1 MGILTKKIIK
11 ELEKQEY
18 AVDVLPILDKFQA
31 EHNYSDEQMNS
42 DLEVVLWKS
51 FGYININKYEFF
63 ELTEKVLSNVKEEG
77 INNSEWCYRYACAI
91 VYLRRFE
98 EALEYCKKSVEIKP
112 DFAWA
117 WLELA
122 KLYYKFN
129 LLDKAYEAIEK
140 GLQLKPNDYTFLTLK
155 DDIDNNRGFA
165 FCLTHYID
173 EEANK
178 DENKEELLNID
189 DEKLYN
195 EFLNR
200 SEIEKE
206 IIILDEL
213 EKFQEIIDLIN
224 SLPKEKLTSSIIY
237 SLSKAYNNN
246 SEPEKAI
253 ETLLVIE
260 DKEKNTALWNHRMA
274 YSYLGTDIW
283 NPNAPL
289 NTEGLEKAE
298 KYIVRA
304 LEIEPERKTSIMM
317 YRLICSKIGNSKVES
332 EESEA
337 GLKYLLKA
345 RELATDEETI
355 ILTERDLGWAY
366 DHIKEYE
373 KAYNHL
379 QNVVALGVDNIWIHS
394 ELGFCF
400 GGLEKYQEAIKHFE
414 KAIEMGRNDDWIYA
428 RLGTMYEKLENY
440 DKALEIF
447 FKGLKAEEKSSEI
460 WLLSEIAW
468 IYNNKKSDF
477 SKGLEY
483 LEKAKK
489 LGRDDIWIN
498 SEFGLTYNYYLKDYP
513 KGLKYLLKAK
523 EFGRDDEW
531 INYQIG
537 YSLARMNRQEEAL
550 EYLLKSE
557 KLGKNDE
564 WIFSEIGYCFDYL
577 EKYEEALPYLMKAR
591 DKMEDSWIN
600 SEIGFCLNRL
610 DRYEEAI
617 SFLEKA
623 REFGR
628 DDEWLNIETG
638 FCLKKLDRYEEALE
652 FYKNSEKLGRNDEW
666 LNLEMAEC
674 LEKLEKIGEA
684 IIKLK
689 EALAFEDCDEL
700 FIKGELGRL
709 YGQEEENFNE
719 ALKYLYE
726 AEKIKNDDVWICS
739 EIAWNLL
746 NISDDIENL
755 EEKTANLQKGLE
767 YLNKAKELGRDDKWI
782 NGQLGFVLTKL
793 GNNKESIKYFEKARF
808 IDSED
813 EWIAY
818 NLGVVYKKVGEIQKA
833 IDILNIVLESR
844 EYKGWTELELAWCYA
859 LIDEKEKAREYLKGA
874 DSYIGGEIANSPELK
889 KDFETVRQLLSTTSY
904 LS

>member
-42 DLEVVLWKS
+42 DLEVILWKS

-129 LLDKAYEAIEK
+129 LLDEAYKAIEK

-165 FCLTHYID
+165 FCLTHYVD
-173 EEANK
+173 EEADK

-224 SLPKEKLTSSIIY
+224 SLPKEKLIY

-274 YSYLGTDIW
+274 YSYLCS
-283 NPNAPL
+283 NN
-289 NTEGLEKAE
+289 LEEAE
-298 KYIVRA
+298 KSIVKT

-414 KAIEMGRNDDWIYA
+414 KAIKMGRNDDWIYA
-428 RLGTMYEKLENY
+428 RLGTMYERLENY

-498 SEFGLTYNYYLKDYP
+498 SEFGWVYNHLKDYP
-513 KGLKYLLKAK
+513 RGLKHILKAK
-523 EFGRDDEW
+523 ELGRDD
-531 INYQIG
+531 N
-537 YSLARMNRQEEAL
+537 
-550 EYLLKSE
+550 
-557 KLGKNDE
+557 
-564 WIFSEIGYCFDYL
+564 
-577 EKYEEALPYLMKAR
+577 
-591 DKMEDSWIN
+591 WIN

-610 DRYEEAI
+610 DRYEEGL
-617 SFLEKA
+617 SFLKKS
-623 REFGR
+623 RELGR
-628 DDEWLNIETG
+628 DDEWLNTEIG
-638 FCLKKLDRYEEALE
+638 FSLKNLERYEEALE
-652 FYKNSEKLGRNDEW
+652 FYKNSKKLGRNDEW

-746 NISDDIENL
+746 NISDTIENL

-833 IDILNIVLESR
+833 IDILNIVLESG

-859 LIDEKEKAREYLKGA
+859 LIDEKEKAQEYLKEA

-889 KDFETVRQLLSTTSY
+889 KDFETVKQLLSATSY

>member
-77 INNSEWCYRYACAI
+77 INNSEWCYRYACAM

-129 LLDKAYEAIEK
+129 LLDEAYKAIEK

-165 FCLTHYID
+165 FCLTHYVD
-173 EEANK
+173 EEADK

-200 SEIEKE
+200 SEVEKE

-253 ETLLVIE
+253 ETLFIME

-317 YRLICSKIGNSKVES
+317 YRLICSKIGNRKVES

-345 RELATDEETI
+345 RELATNEETI

-379 QNVVALGVDNIWIHS
+379 QNVVALGVDNIWLHS

-428 RLGTMYEKLENY
+428 RLGTMYERLENY

-460 WLLSEIAW
+460 WLL
-468 IYNNKKSDF
+468 
-477 SKGLEY
+477 
-483 LEKAKK
+483 
-489 LGRDDIWIN
+489 
-498 SEFGLTYNYYLKDYP
+498 
-513 KGLKYLLKAK
+513 
-523 EFGRDDEW
+523 
-531 INYQIG
+531 
-537 YSLARMNRQEEAL
+537 
-550 EYLLKSE
+550 
-557 KLGKNDE
+557 
-564 WIFSEIGYCFDYL
+564 
-577 EKYEEALPYLMKAR
+577 
-591 DKMEDSWIN
+591 
-600 SEIGFCLNRL
+600 
-610 DRYEEAI
+610 
-617 SFLEKA
+617 
-623 REFGR
+623 
-628 DDEWLNIETG
+628 
-638 FCLKKLDRYEEALE
+638 
-652 FYKNSEKLGRNDEW
+652 
-666 LNLEMAEC
+666 
-674 LEKLEKIGEA
+674 
-684 IIKLK
+684 
-689 EALAFEDCDEL
+689 
-700 FIKGELGRL
+700 
-709 YGQEEENFNE
+709 
-719 ALKYLYE
+719 
-726 AEKIKNDDVWICS
+726 S

-833 IDILNIVLESR
+833 IDILNIVLESG

-859 LIDEKEKAREYLKGA
+859 LIDEKEKAREYLKEA
-874 DSYIGGEIANSPELK
+874 DSYIGGEIANSSELK
-889 KDFETVRQLLSTTSY
+889 KDFETVKQLLSATSY

>member
-129 LLDKAYEAIEK
+129 LLEEAYKAIEK

-173 EEANK
+173 EEADK

-253 ETLLVIE
+253 ETLFIME

-274 YSYLGTDIW
+274 YSYLCS
-283 NPNAPL
+283 NN
-289 NTEGLEKAE
+289 LEEAE
-298 KYIVRA
+298 KSIVKT

-317 YRLICSKIGNSKVES
+317 YRLICSKIGNRKVES
-332 EESEA
+332 EESEV

-428 RLGTMYEKLENY
+428 RLGTMYGRLENY

-460 WLLSEIAW
+460 WLL
-468 IYNNKKSDF
+468 
-477 SKGLEY
+477 
-483 LEKAKK
+483 
-489 LGRDDIWIN
+489 
-498 SEFGLTYNYYLKDYP
+498 
-513 KGLKYLLKAK
+513 
-523 EFGRDDEW
+523 
-531 INYQIG
+531 
-537 YSLARMNRQEEAL
+537 
-550 EYLLKSE
+550 
-557 KLGKNDE
+557 
-564 WIFSEIGYCFDYL
+564 
-577 EKYEEALPYLMKAR
+577 
-591 DKMEDSWIN
+591 
-600 SEIGFCLNRL
+600 
-610 DRYEEAI
+610 
-617 SFLEKA
+617 
-623 REFGR
+623 
-628 DDEWLNIETG
+628 
-638 FCLKKLDRYEEALE
+638 
-652 FYKNSEKLGRNDEW
+652 
-666 LNLEMAEC
+666 
-674 LEKLEKIGEA
+674 
-684 IIKLK
+684 
-689 EALAFEDCDEL
+689 
-700 FIKGELGRL
+700 
-709 YGQEEENFNE
+709 
-719 ALKYLYE
+719 
-726 AEKIKNDDVWICS
+726 S

-833 IDILNIVLESR
+833 IDILNIVLESG

-859 LIDEKEKAREYLKGA
+859 LIDEKEKAQEYLKEA
-874 DSYIGGEIANSPELK
+874 DSYIGGETANSPELK
-889 KDFETVRQLLSTTSY
+889 KDFETVKQLLSAIPY

>member
-31 EHNYSDEQMNS
+31 EHNYSNEQMNS

-63 ELTEKVLSNVKEEG
+63 ELTEKILSNVKEEG

-129 LLDKAYEAIEK
+129 LLDEAYKAIEK
-140 GLQLKPNDYTFLTLK
+140 GLQLKPNDYAFLTLK

-165 FCLTHYID
+165 FCLTHYVD
-173 EEANK
+173 EEADK

-224 SLPKEKLTSSIIY
+224 SLPKERLTSSIIY

-253 ETLLVIE
+253 ETLLIIE

-304 LEIEPERKTSIMM
+304 LEIEPERKNSIML
-317 YRLICSKIGNSKVES
+317 YRLICSKIGNRKVES
-332 EESEA
+332 EESEV

-428 RLGTMYEKLENY
+428 RLGTMYERLENY

-477 SKGLEY
+477 
-483 LEKAKK
+483 
-489 LGRDDIWIN
+489 
-498 SEFGLTYNYYLKDYP
+498 
-513 KGLKYLLKAK
+513 AK
-523 EFGRDDEW
+523 ESGEYD
-531 INYQIG
+531 
-537 YSLARMNRQEEAL
+537 L
-550 EYLLKSE
+550 EQNQ
-557 KLGKNDE
+557 KNVFITKNE
-564 WIFSEIGYCFDYL
+564 NSKEIIF
-577 EKYEEALPYLMKAR
+577 ALP
-591 DKMEDSWIN
+591 
-600 SEIGFCLNRL
+600 
-610 DRYEEAI
+610 
-617 SFLEKA
+617 
-623 REFGR
+623 
-628 DDEWLNIETG
+628 
-638 FCLKKLDRYEEALE
+638 
-652 FYKNSEKLGRNDEW
+652 
-666 LNLEMAEC
+666 
-674 LEKLEKIGEA
+674 
-684 IIKLK
+684 
-689 EALAFEDCDEL
+689 
-700 FIKGELGRL
+700 
-709 YGQEEENFNE
+709 
-719 ALKYLYE
+719 
-726 AEKIKNDDVWICS
+726 
-739 EIAWNLL
+739 
-746 NISDDIENL
+746 
-755 EEKTANLQKGLE
+755 
-767 YLNKAKELGRDDKWI
+767 
-782 NGQLGFVLTKL
+782 
-793 GNNKESIKYFEKARF
+793 
-808 IDSED
+808 
-813 EWIAY
+813 
-818 NLGVVYKKVGEIQKA
+818 
-833 IDILNIVLESR
+833 
-844 EYKGWTELELAWCYA
+844 
-859 LIDEKEKAREYLKGA
+859 
-874 DSYIGGEIANSPELK
+874 
-889 KDFETVRQLLSTTSY
+889 
-904 LS
+904 

>member
-165 FCLTHYID
+165 FCLTHYVD
-173 EEANK
+173 EEADK

-253 ETLLVIE
+253 EALLIME

-274 YSYLGTDIW
+274 YSYLCS
-283 NPNAPL
+283 NN
-289 NTEGLEKAE
+289 LEEAE
-298 KYIVRA
+298 KSIVKT

-332 EESEA
+332 EESEV

-355 ILTERDLGWAY
+355 ILTEKDLGWAY

-379 QNVVALGVDNIWIHS
+379 QNVVALGVDNIWLHS

-400 GGLEKYQEAIKHFE
+400 GGLEKYQESIKHFE
-414 KAIEMGRNDDWIYA
+414 KAIKMGRNDDWIYA
-428 RLGTMYEKLENY
+428 RLGTMYERLENY

-447 FKGLKAEEKSSEI
+447 FKGLKAEEKNSEV

-483 LEKAKK
+483 LEKTKK

-652 FYKNSEKLGRNDEW
+652 FYKNSEKLGR
-666 LNLEMAEC
+666 
-674 LEKLEKIGEA
+674 
-684 IIKLK
+684 
-689 EALAFEDCDEL
+689 
-700 FIKGELGRL
+700 
-709 YGQEEENFNE
+709 
-719 ALKYLYE
+719 
-726 AEKIKNDDVWICS
+726 
-739 EIAWNLL
+739 
-746 NISDDIENL
+746 
-755 EEKTANLQKGLE
+755 
-767 YLNKAKELGRDDKWI
+767 DDKWI

-833 IDILNIVLESR
+833 IDILNIVLESG

-859 LIDEKEKAREYLKGA
+859 LIDEKEKAREYLKEA
-874 DSYIGGEIANSPELK
+874 DSYIGGEIANSSELK
-889 KDFETVRQLLSTTSY
+889 KDFETVKQLLSATSY
-904 LS
+904 F

>member
-63 ELTEKVLSNVKEEG
+63 ELTEKILSNVKEEG

-98 EALEYCKKSVEIKP
+98 EALEY
-112 DFAWA
+112 
-117 WLELA
+117 
-122 KLYYKFN
+122 
-129 LLDKAYEAIEK
+129 
-140 GLQLKPNDYTFLTLK
+140 
-155 DDIDNNRGFA
+155 
-165 FCLTHYID
+165 
-173 EEANK
+173 
-178 DENKEELLNID
+178 
-189 DEKLYN
+189 
-195 EFLNR
+195 
-200 SEIEKE
+200 
-206 IIILDEL
+206 
-213 EKFQEIIDLIN
+213 
-224 SLPKEKLTSSIIY
+224 
-237 SLSKAYNNN
+237 
-246 SEPEKAI
+246 
-253 ETLLVIE
+253 
-260 DKEKNTALWNHRMA
+260 
-274 YSYLGTDIW
+274 
-283 NPNAPL
+283 
-289 NTEGLEKAE
+289 
-298 KYIVRA
+298 
-304 LEIEPERKTSIMM
+304 
-317 YRLICSKIGNSKVES
+317 
-332 EESEA
+332 
-337 GLKYLLKA
+337 
-345 RELATDEETI
+345 
-355 ILTERDLGWAY
+355 
-366 DHIKEYE
+366 
-373 KAYNHL
+373 
-379 QNVVALGVDNIWIHS
+379 
-394 ELGFCF
+394 
-400 GGLEKYQEAIKHFE
+400 
-414 KAIEMGRNDDWIYA
+414 
-428 RLGTMYEKLENY
+428 
-440 DKALEIF
+440 
-447 FKGLKAEEKSSEI
+447 
-460 WLLSEIAW
+460 
-468 IYNNKKSDF
+468 
-477 SKGLEY
+477 
-483 LEKAKK
+483 
-489 LGRDDIWIN
+489 
-498 SEFGLTYNYYLKDYP
+498 
-513 KGLKYLLKAK
+513 
-523 EFGRDDEW
+523 
-531 INYQIG
+531 
-537 YSLARMNRQEEAL
+537 
-550 EYLLKSE
+550 LLKSE

-564 WIFSEIGYCFDYL
+564 WIFSKIGYCFDYL

-600 SEIGFCLNRL
+600 SEIGYCLNRL

-689 EALAFEDCDEL
+689 EALALEDCDEL

-859 LIDEKEKAREYLKGA
+859 LIDKKEKAREYLKEA

-889 KDFETVRQLLSTTSY
+889 KDFETVKQLLSTISY
-904 LS
+904 LA

>member
-165 FCLTHYID
+165 FCLTHYVD
-173 EEANK
+173 EEADK

-253 ETLLVIE
+253 EALLIME

-274 YSYLGTDIW
+274 YSYLCS
-283 NPNAPL
+283 NN
-289 NTEGLEKAE
+289 LEEAE
-298 KYIVRA
+298 KSIVKT

-332 EESEA
+332 EESEV

-355 ILTERDLGWAY
+355 ILTEKDLGWAY

-379 QNVVALGVDNIWIHS
+379 QNVVALGVDNIWLHS

-400 GGLEKYQEAIKHFE
+400 GGLEKYQESIKHFE
-414 KAIEMGRNDDWIYA
+414 KAIKMGRNDDWIYA
-428 RLGTMYEKLENY
+428 RLGTMYERLENY

-447 FKGLKAEEKSSEI
+447 FKGLKAEEKNSEV

-483 LEKAKK
+483 LEKTKK

-652 FYKNSEKLGRNDEW
+652 FYKNSEKLGR
-666 LNLEMAEC
+666 
-674 LEKLEKIGEA
+674 
-684 IIKLK
+684 
-689 EALAFEDCDEL
+689 
-700 FIKGELGRL
+700 
-709 YGQEEENFNE
+709 
-719 ALKYLYE
+719 
-726 AEKIKNDDVWICS
+726 
-739 EIAWNLL
+739 
-746 NISDDIENL
+746 
-755 EEKTANLQKGLE
+755 
-767 YLNKAKELGRDDKWI
+767 DDKWI

-833 IDILNIVLESR
+833 IDILNIVLESG

-859 LIDEKEKAREYLKGA
+859 LIDEKEKAREYLKEA
-874 DSYIGGEIANSPELK
+874 DSYIGGEIANSSELK
-889 KDFETVRQLLSTTSY
+889 KDFETVKQLLSTISY
-904 LS
+904 LA

>member
-1 MGILTKKIIK
+1 M
-11 ELEKQEY
+11 
-18 AVDVLPILDKFQA
+18 
-31 EHNYSDEQMNS
+31 
-42 DLEVVLWKS
+42 
-51 FGYININKYEFF
+51 
-63 ELTEKVLSNVKEEG
+63 
-77 INNSEWCYRYACAI
+77 
-91 VYLRRFE
+91 
-98 EALEYCKKSVEIKP
+98 
-112 DFAWA
+112 
-117 WLELA
+117 
-122 KLYYKFN
+122 
-129 LLDKAYEAIEK
+129 
-140 GLQLKPNDYTFLTLK
+140 
-155 DDIDNNRGFA
+155 
-165 FCLTHYID
+165 
-173 EEANK
+173 
-178 DENKEELLNID
+178 
-189 DEKLYN
+189 YN

-224 SLPKEKLTSSIIY
+224 SLPKERLTSSIIY

-253 ETLLVIE
+253 ETLFIME
-260 DKEKNTALWNHRMA
+260 DKEKNTALWNHRMV
-274 YSYLGTDIW
+274 YSYLCS
-283 NPNAPL
+283 NN
-289 NTEGLEKAE
+289 LEEAE
-298 KYIVRA
+298 KSIVKT
-304 LEIEPERKTSIMM
+304 LEIEPERKTSIML

-379 QNVVALGVDNIWIHS
+379 QNVVALGVDNIWLHS

-414 KAIEMGRNDDWIYA
+414 KAIKMGRNDDWIYA
-428 RLGTMYEKLENY
+428 RLGTMYERLENY

-477 SKGLEY
+477 LKGLEY

-523 EFGRDDEW
+523 EFG
-531 INYQIG
+531 
-537 YSLARMNRQEEAL
+537 
-550 EYLLKSE
+550 K
-557 KLGKNDE
+557 
-564 WIFSEIGYCFDYL
+564 
-577 EKYEEALPYLMKAR
+577 
-591 DKMEDSWIN
+591 
-600 SEIGFCLNRL
+600 
-610 DRYEEAI
+610 
-617 SFLEKA
+617 
-623 REFGR
+623 

-833 IDILNIVLESR
+833 IDILNIVLESG

-859 LIDEKEKAREYLKGA
+859 LIDEKEKAQEYLKEA
-874 DSYIGGEIANSPELK
+874 DSYIGGETANSPELK
-889 KDFETVRQLLSTTSY
+889 KDFETVKQLLSAIPY

>member
-42 DLEVVLWKS
+42 DLEVILWKS

-129 LLDKAYEAIEK
+129 LLDEAYKAIEK

-165 FCLTHYID
+165 FCLTHYVD
-173 EEANK
+173 EEADK

-274 YSYLGTDIW
+274 YSYLCS
-283 NPNAPL
+283 NN
-289 NTEGLEKAE
+289 LEEAE
-298 KYIVRA
+298 KSIVKT

-414 KAIEMGRNDDWIYA
+414 KAIKMGRNDDWIYA
-428 RLGTMYEKLENY
+428 RLGTMYERLENY

-477 SKGLEY
+477 LKGLEY

-498 SEFGLTYNYYLKDYP
+498 SEFGWVYNHLKDYP
-513 KGLKYLLKAK
+513 RGLKHILKAK
-523 EFGRDDEW
+523 ELGRDD
-531 INYQIG
+531 N
-537 YSLARMNRQEEAL
+537 
-550 EYLLKSE
+550 
-557 KLGKNDE
+557 
-564 WIFSEIGYCFDYL
+564 
-577 EKYEEALPYLMKAR
+577 
-591 DKMEDSWIN
+591 WIN

-610 DRYEEAI
+610 DRYEEGL
-617 SFLEKA
+617 SFLKKS
-623 REFGR
+623 RELGR
-628 DDEWLNIETG
+628 DDEWLNTEIG
-638 FCLKKLDRYEEALE
+638 FSLKNLERYEEALE
-652 FYKNSEKLGRNDEW
+652 FYKNSKKLGRNDEW

-689 EALAFEDCDEL
+689 EALALENCDEL

-746 NISDDIENL
+746 NISDTIENL

-833 IDILNIVLESR
+833 IDILNIVLESG

-859 LIDEKEKAREYLKGA
+859 LIDEKEKAQEYLKEA

-889 KDFETVRQLLSTTSY
+889 KDFETVKQLLSATSY

>member
-11 ELEKQEY
+11 KLEKQEY

-98 EALEYCKKSVEIKP
+98 EALEYCKKSVKIKP

-129 LLDKAYEAIEK
+129 LLDEAYKAIEK

-173 EEANK
+173 KEADK

-224 SLPKEKLTSSIIY
+224 SLPKEKLTNSIIY

-304 LEIEPERKTSIMM
+304 LEIEPERKNSIML
-317 YRLICSKIGNSKVES
+317 YRLICSKIGNRKVES
-332 EESEA
+332 EESEV

-379 QNVVALGVDNIWIHS
+379 QNVVALGVDNIWLHS

-414 KAIEMGRNDDWIYA
+414 KAIKMGRNDDWIYA
-428 RLGTMYEKLENY
+428 RLGTMYERLENY

-447 FKGLKAEEKSSEI
+447 FKGLKAEEKNSEV
-460 WLLSEIAW
+460 WLL
-468 IYNNKKSDF
+468 
-477 SKGLEY
+477 
-483 LEKAKK
+483 
-489 LGRDDIWIN
+489 
-498 SEFGLTYNYYLKDYP
+498 
-513 KGLKYLLKAK
+513 
-523 EFGRDDEW
+523 
-531 INYQIG
+531 
-537 YSLARMNRQEEAL
+537 
-550 EYLLKSE
+550 
-557 KLGKNDE
+557 
-564 WIFSEIGYCFDYL
+564 
-577 EKYEEALPYLMKAR
+577 
-591 DKMEDSWIN
+591 
-600 SEIGFCLNRL
+600 
-610 DRYEEAI
+610 
-617 SFLEKA
+617 
-623 REFGR
+623 
-628 DDEWLNIETG
+628 
-638 FCLKKLDRYEEALE
+638 
-652 FYKNSEKLGRNDEW
+652 
-666 LNLEMAEC
+666 
-674 LEKLEKIGEA
+674 
-684 IIKLK
+684 
-689 EALAFEDCDEL
+689 
-700 FIKGELGRL
+700 
-709 YGQEEENFNE
+709 
-719 ALKYLYE
+719 
-726 AEKIKNDDVWICS
+726 S

-833 IDILNIVLESR
+833 IDILNIVLESG

-859 LIDEKEKAREYLKGA
+859 LIDEKEKAREYLKEA
-874 DSYIGGEIANSPELK
+874 DSYIGGEIANSSELK
-889 KDFETVRQLLSTTSY
+889 KDFETVKQLLSATSY

>member
-42 DLEVVLWKS
+42 DLEVILWKS

-63 ELTEKVLSNVKEEG
+63 ELTEKILSNVKEEG

-165 FCLTHYID
+165 FCLTHYVD
-173 EEANK
+173 EEADK

-274 YSYLGTDIW
+274 YSYLCS
-283 NPNAPL
+283 NN
-289 NTEGLEKAE
+289 LEEAE
-298 KYIVRA
+298 KSIVKT

-414 KAIEMGRNDDWIYA
+414 KAIKMGRNDDWIYA

-498 SEFGLTYNYYLKDYP
+498 SEFGWVYNHLKDYP
-513 KGLKYLLKAK
+513 RGLKHILKAK
-523 EFGRDDEW
+523 ELGRDD
-531 INYQIG
+531 N
-537 YSLARMNRQEEAL
+537 
-550 EYLLKSE
+550 
-557 KLGKNDE
+557 
-564 WIFSEIGYCFDYL
+564 
-577 EKYEEALPYLMKAR
+577 
-591 DKMEDSWIN
+591 WIN

-610 DRYEEAI
+610 DRYEEGL
-617 SFLEKA
+617 SFLKKS
-623 REFGR
+623 RELGR
-628 DDEWLNIETG
+628 DDEWLNTEIG
-638 FCLKKLDRYEEALE
+638 FSLKNLERYEEALE
-652 FYKNSEKLGRNDEW
+652 FYKNSKKLGRNDEW

-746 NISDDIENL
+746 NISDDVENL
-755 EEKTANLQKGLE
+755 EEKTVNLQKGLE

-833 IDILNIVLESR
+833 IDILNIVLESG

-859 LIDEKEKAREYLKGA
+859 LIDEKEKAQEYLKEA

-889 KDFETVRQLLSTTSY
+889 KDFETVKQLLSATSY

>member
-42 DLEVVLWKS
+42 DLEVILWKS

-129 LLDKAYEAIEK
+129 LLDEAYKAIEK

-165 FCLTHYID
+165 FCLTHYVD
-173 EEANK
+173 EEADK

-274 YSYLGTDIW
+274 YSYLCS
-283 NPNAPL
+283 NN
-289 NTEGLEKAE
+289 LEEAE
-298 KYIVRA
+298 KSIVKT

-414 KAIEMGRNDDWIYA
+414 KAIKMGRNDDWIYA
-428 RLGTMYEKLENY
+428 RLGTMYERLENY

-498 SEFGLTYNYYLKDYP
+498 SEFGWVYNHLKDYP
-513 KGLKYLLKAK
+513 RGLKHILKAK
-523 EFGRDDEW
+523 ELGRDD
-531 INYQIG
+531 N
-537 YSLARMNRQEEAL
+537 
-550 EYLLKSE
+550 
-557 KLGKNDE
+557 
-564 WIFSEIGYCFDYL
+564 
-577 EKYEEALPYLMKAR
+577 
-591 DKMEDSWIN
+591 WIN

-610 DRYEEAI
+610 DRYEEGL
-617 SFLEKA
+617 SFLKKS
-623 REFGR
+623 RELGR
-628 DDEWLNIETG
+628 DDEWLNTEIG
-638 FCLKKLDRYEEALE
+638 FSLKNLERYEEALE
-652 FYKNSEKLGRNDEW
+652 FYKNSKKLGRNDEW

-746 NISDDIENL
+746 NISDTIENL

-833 IDILNIVLESR
+833 IDILNIVLESG

-859 LIDEKEKAREYLKGA
+859 LIDEKEKAQEYLKEA

-889 KDFETVRQLLSTTSY
+889 KDFETVKQLLSATSY

>member
-129 LLDKAYEAIEK
+129 LLDEAYKAIEK

-173 EEANK
+173 EEADK

-274 YSYLGTDIW
+274 YSYLCS
-283 NPNAPL
+283 NN
-289 NTEGLEKAE
+289 LEEAE
-298 KYIVRA
+298 KSIVKT
-304 LEIEPERKTSIMM
+304 LEIDPERKTSIMM
-317 YRLICSKIGNSKVES
+317 YRLICSKIGNSKIES
-332 EESEA
+332 EESE
-337 GLKYLLKA
+337 
-345 RELATDEETI
+345 
-355 ILTERDLGWAY
+355 
-366 DHIKEYE
+366 
-373 KAYNHL
+373 
-379 QNVVALGVDNIWIHS
+379 V
-394 ELGFCF
+394 
-400 GGLEKYQEAIKHFE
+400 
-414 KAIEMGRNDDWIYA
+414 
-428 RLGTMYEKLENY
+428 
-440 DKALEIF
+440 
-447 FKGLKAEEKSSEI
+447 
-460 WLLSEIAW
+460 
-468 IYNNKKSDF
+468 
-477 SKGLEY
+477 
-483 LEKAKK
+483 
-489 LGRDDIWIN
+489 
-498 SEFGLTYNYYLKDYP
+498 
-513 KGLKYLLKAK
+513 GLKYLLKAK
-523 EFGRDDEW
+523 EFGRSDEW

-577 EKYEEALPYLMKAR
+577 EKYEEALPYLIKAR

-600 SEIGFCLNRL
+600 SEIGYCLNRL

-628 DDEWLNIETG
+628 DDEWLNTEIG
-638 FCLKKLDRYEEALE
+638 FSLKNLERYEEALE
-652 FYKNSEKLGRNDEW
+652 FYKNSKKLGRNDEW

-793 GNNKESIKYFEKARF
+793 GNNKESIKYFEKAGF

-833 IDILNIVLESR
+833 IDILNIVLESG

-859 LIDEKEKAREYLKGA
+859 LIDEKEKAQEYLKEA
-874 DSYIGGEIANSPELK
+874 DSYIGGETANSPELK
-889 KDFETVRQLLSTTSY
+889 KDFETVKQLLSAIPY

>member
-98 EALEYCKKSVEIKP
+98 EALEYCKKSVKIDP

-117 WLELA
+117 WLELT

-129 LLDKAYEAIEK
+129 LLDEAYKTIEK

-173 EEANK
+173 EEADK

-253 ETLLVIE
+253 ETLLIIE

-513 KGLKYLLKAK
+513 KGLKYLLNAK

-531 INYQIG
+531 LNT
-537 YSLARMNRQEEAL
+537 
-550 EYLLKSE
+550 
-557 KLGKNDE
+557 
-564 WIFSEIGYCFDYL
+564 
-577 EKYEEALPYLMKAR
+577 
-591 DKMEDSWIN
+591 
-600 SEIGFCLNRL
+600 EIGFSLKN
-610 DRYEEAI
+610 
-617 SFLEKA
+617 LE
-623 REFGR
+623 
-628 DDEWLNIETG
+628 
-638 FCLKKLDRYEEALE
+638 RYEEALE

-674 LEKLEKIGEA
+674 LEKLEKIGKA

-767 YLNKAKELGRDDKWI
+767 YLNKAKKLGRDDKWI

-833 IDILNIVLESR
+833 IDILNIVLESG

-859 LIDEKEKAREYLKGA
+859 LIDEKEKAREYLKEA
-874 DSYIGGEIANSPELK
+874 DSYIGGEIANSSELK
-889 KDFETVRQLLSTTSY
+889 KDFETVKQLLSATSY

>member
-1 MGILTKKIIK
+1 M
-11 ELEKQEY
+11 
-18 AVDVLPILDKFQA
+18 
-31 EHNYSDEQMNS
+31 
-42 DLEVVLWKS
+42 
-51 FGYININKYEFF
+51 
-63 ELTEKVLSNVKEEG
+63 
-77 INNSEWCYRYACAI
+77 
-91 VYLRRFE
+91 
-98 EALEYCKKSVEIKP
+98 
-112 DFAWA
+112 
-117 WLELA
+117 
-122 KLYYKFN
+122 
-129 LLDKAYEAIEK
+129 
-140 GLQLKPNDYTFLTLK
+140 
-155 DDIDNNRGFA
+155 
-165 FCLTHYID
+165 
-173 EEANK
+173 
-178 DENKEELLNID
+178 
-189 DEKLYN
+189 YN

-224 SLPKEKLTSSIIY
+224 SLPKERLTSSIIY

-253 ETLLVIE
+253 ETLFIME

-274 YSYLGTDIW
+274 YSYLCS
-283 NPNAPL
+283 NN
-289 NTEGLEKAE
+289 LEEAE
-298 KYIVRA
+298 KSIVKT
-304 LEIEPERKTSIMM
+304 LEIEPERKTSIML

-379 QNVVALGVDNIWIHS
+379 QNVVALGVDNIWLHS

-414 KAIEMGRNDDWIYA
+414 KAIKMGRNDDWIYA
-428 RLGTMYEKLENY
+428 RLGTMYERLENY

-477 SKGLEY
+477 LKGLEY

-523 EFGRDDEW
+523 EFG
-531 INYQIG
+531 
-537 YSLARMNRQEEAL
+537 
-550 EYLLKSE
+550 K
-557 KLGKNDE
+557 
-564 WIFSEIGYCFDYL
+564 
-577 EKYEEALPYLMKAR
+577 
-591 DKMEDSWIN
+591 
-600 SEIGFCLNRL
+600 
-610 DRYEEAI
+610 
-617 SFLEKA
+617 
-623 REFGR
+623 

-833 IDILNIVLESR
+833 IDILNIVLESG

-859 LIDEKEKAREYLKGA
+859 LIDEKEKAQEYLKEA
-874 DSYIGGEIANSPELK
+874 DSYIGGETANSPELK
-889 KDFETVRQLLSTTSY
+889 KDFETVKQLLSAIPY

>member
-63 ELTEKVLSNVKEEG
+63 ELTEKILSNVKEEG

-129 LLDKAYEAIEK
+129 LLDEAYKAIEK

-165 FCLTHYID
+165 FCLTHYVD
-173 EEANK
+173 EKADK

-213 EKFQEIIDLIN
+213 EKFQEIVDLIN

-253 ETLLVIE
+253 ETLLIME

-274 YSYLGTDIW
+274 YSYLCS
-283 NPNAPL
+283 NN
-289 NTEGLEKAE
+289 LEEAE
-298 KYIVRA
+298 KSIVKT

-317 YRLICSKIGNSKVES
+317 YRLICSKIGNRKVES
-332 EESEA
+332 EESEV

-355 ILTERDLGWAY
+355 ILTEKDLGWAY

-379 QNVVALGVDNIWIHS
+379 QNVVASGVDNIWLHS

-400 GGLEKYQEAIKHFE
+400 GG
-414 KAIEMGRNDDWIYA
+414 
-428 RLGTMYEKLENY
+428 
-440 DKALEIF
+440 
-447 FKGLKAEEKSSEI
+447 
-460 WLLSEIAW
+460 
-468 IYNNKKSDF
+468 
-477 SKGLEY
+477 
-483 LEKAKK
+483 
-489 LGRDDIWIN
+489 
-498 SEFGLTYNYYLKDYP
+498 
-513 KGLKYLLKAK
+513 
-523 EFGRDDEW
+523 
-531 INYQIG
+531 
-537 YSLARMNRQEEAL
+537 
-550 EYLLKSE
+550 
-557 KLGKNDE
+557 
-564 WIFSEIGYCFDYL
+564 
-577 EKYEEALPYLMKAR
+577 
-591 DKMEDSWIN
+591 
-600 SEIGFCLNRL
+600 
-610 DRYEEAI
+610 
-617 SFLEKA
+617 
-623 REFGR
+623 
-628 DDEWLNIETG
+628 
-638 FCLKKLDRYEEALE
+638 
-652 FYKNSEKLGRNDEW
+652 
-666 LNLEMAEC
+666 

-689 EALAFEDCDEL
+689 EALALEDCDEL

-719 ALKYLYE
+719 ALKYLHK

-859 LIDEKEKAREYLKGA
+859 LIDKKEKAREYLKEA

-889 KDFETVRQLLSTTSY
+889 KDFETVKQLLSTISY
-904 LS
+904 LA

>member
-1 MGILTKKIIK
+1 MKILTKKIIK

-77 INNSEWCYRYACAI
+77 INNNEWCYRYACAI

-129 LLDKAYEAIEK
+129 LLEEAYQAIEK
-140 GLQLKPNDYTFLTLK
+140 GLQLTPNDYTFLTLK

-165 FCLTHYID
+165 FCLTHYVD
-173 EEANK
+173 EEADK

-213 EKFQEIIDLIN
+213 EKFQEIINLIN
-224 SLPKEKLTSSIIY
+224 SLPKEKLTSCVLY

-253 ETLLVIE
+253 KILFAMEG
-260 DKEKNTALWNHRMA
+260 KEKNTALWNHRMA
-274 YSYLGTDIW
+274 YSYLCI
-283 NPNAPL
+283 NN
-289 NTEGLEKAE
+289 LEEAE
-298 KYIVRA
+298 KYIAKA
-304 LEIEPERKTSIMM
+304 LEIEPERKNSIIL
-317 YRLICSKIGNSKVES
+317 YRLICSRLGNSKVES
-332 EESEA
+332 REDEIEI
-337 GLKYLLKA
+337 GLNYLLKA
-345 RELATDEETI
+345 RELAADKETI

-366 DHIKEYE
+366 DHIEKYE

-379 QNVVALGVDNIWIHS
+379 QNVIALGVDNIWLHS

-414 KAIEMGRNDDWIYA
+414 KAIKLGRNDEWIYA

-440 DKALEIF
+440 EKALEIF
-447 FKGLKAEEKSSEI
+447 LKGLKTKEKNSEI

-498 SEFGLTYNYYLKDYP
+498 SEFGLAYNYYLKDYP

-523 EFGRDDEW
+523 GLGRDDDW

-537 YSLARMNRQEEAL
+537 YSLARMNREEDAL

-564 WIFSEIGYCFDYL
+564 WILSEIGYCFDCL
-577 EKYEEALPYLMKAR
+577 KRYEEALPYLMKAR

-610 DRYEEAI
+610 DRYEEGL

-623 REFGR
+623 KEFGR
-628 DDEWLNIETG
+628 DDDWINIEIADCLENLNRTEEAILR
-638 FCLKKLDRYEEALE
+638 LKKALVFKE
-652 FYKNSEKLGRNDEW
+652 SDKLYIYSE
-666 LNLEMAEC
+666 
-674 LEKLEKIGEA
+674 I
-684 IIKLK
+684 
-689 EALAFEDCDEL
+689 
-700 FIKGELGRL
+700 GRL
-709 YGQEEENFNE
+709 YGTLEKFDE

-726 AEKIKNDDVWICS
+726 AEKIKSDDAWVCS
-739 EIAWNLL
+739 EIGWNLL
-746 NISDDIENL
+746 NMSSEMENSEIKL
-755 EEKTANLQKGLE
+755 KNYQKALE
-767 YLNKAKELGRDDKWI
+767 YFNEAVELGRNDGWI
-782 NGQLGFVLTKL
+782 NGQLGFLMSKL
-793 GNNKESIKYFEKARF
+793 GNPKEAVEYFEKAKF
-808 IDSED
+808 INPDD
-813 EWIAY
+813 KWFTY
-818 NLGVVYKKVGEIQKA
+818 QLGVNYRKIGKIEKA
-833 IDILNIVLESR
+833 LELLNISLENG
-844 EYKGWTELELAWCYA
+844 EYKGWTELQIAWCYA
-859 LIDEKEKAREYLKGA
+859 IMGEKETAKKYLNKAY
-874 DSYIGGEIANSPELK
+874 SYAGGEISNSLDLK
-889 KDFETVRQLLSTTSY
+889 EDFNTVEY
-904 LS
+904 LISNINYLA